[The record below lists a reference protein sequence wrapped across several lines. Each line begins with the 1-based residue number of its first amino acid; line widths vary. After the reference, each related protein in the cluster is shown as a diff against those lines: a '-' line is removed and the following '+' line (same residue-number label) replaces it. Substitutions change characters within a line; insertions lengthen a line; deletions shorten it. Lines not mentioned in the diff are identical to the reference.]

1 MSDTRSDPIVGKVVI
16 DFSRK
21 YVSIYLCEG
30 DGTIKDFDHFRYPFR
45 LDYKDA
51 RQETKDAFDFVYQW
65 ANESINADDDELQED
80 GGPAA
85 DSK

>member
-1 MSDTRSDPIVGKVVI
+1 MSEPLSDPILGKVVL

-45 LDYKDA
+45 LETKES
-51 RQETKDAFDFVYQW
+51 RQECRDAFDFLYDW
-65 ANESINADDDELQED
+65 ANDTVNLDADELQE
-80 GGPAA
+80 GGEPGA
-85 DSK
+85 DST

>member
-1 MSDTRSDPIVGKVVI
+1 MGDHQVDPVVGKVVI

-45 LDYKDA
+45 LEYKEA

-65 ANESINADDDELQED
+65 ANESINFDEDELQED
-80 GGPAA
+80 GEPGAE
-85 DSK
+85 SV

>member
-1 MSDTRSDPIVGKVVI
+1 MGDPIIDPVVGKVVI

-45 LDYKDA
+45 LEYKDA
-51 RQETKDAFDFVYQW
+51 RRETKDCFDFLYDW
-65 ANESINADDDELQED
+65 ANDTVNPDPDELQED
-80 GGPAA
+80 AGEAA
-85 DSK
+85 D

>member
-1 MSDTRSDPIVGKVVI
+1 MGEHQVDPVVGKVVI

-45 LDYKDA
+45 LEYKEA

-65 ANESINADDDELQED
+65 ANETINFDEDELQED
-80 GGPAA
+80 GESGAE
-85 DSK
+85 SG